1 MLNRDLQQQI
11 KEYCECYHRE
21 DGERPCICL
30 FKAECDEIRHTYGT
44 TPDNLEFEQKEGV

>member
-1 MLNRDLQQQI
+1 MISDGLQQQI

-21 DGERPCICL
+21 DGDRPCVCL
-30 FKAECDEIRHTYGT
+30 FKAECDEIRYTYGT